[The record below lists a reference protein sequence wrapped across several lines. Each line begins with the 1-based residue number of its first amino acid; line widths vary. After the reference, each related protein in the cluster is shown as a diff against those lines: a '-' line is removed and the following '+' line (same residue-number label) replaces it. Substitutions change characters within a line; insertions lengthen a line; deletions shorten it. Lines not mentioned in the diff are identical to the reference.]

1 MNTYKTPSFEERRKN
16 ALALA
21 EERCAQV
28 RAKSKDFE
36 RVEKELSEIGL
47 KIFSSSLLPDGKREE
62 EQARLED
69 LCRRLK
75 DEKNKILKSLGY
87 PEDYTSPHF
96 TCEKCGDTGYIGYK
110 MCSCLK
116 AWRSGVRA
124 RVSGLGKNLDT
135 QTFDTFSLDYYP
147 AKNRAYMSDVLDFCR
162 DFADGFERDSGQSLL
177 FVGGTGLGKT
187 HLSSAVAKT
196 VIDRGFSVIYDSAQN
211 ILATFER
218 ERFSQNESLAS
229 DKYFDCDLLI
239 IDDLGTEIRGASSLS
254 YFYTL
259 INTRIVSSK
268 SVIISTNLTPDALRR
283 QYEERLVS
291 RLFGE
296 YNVFLFEGEDIR
308 KLKK

>member
-1 MNTYKTPSFEERRKN
+1 MNTEQTPSFEERRKS
-16 ALALA
+16 ALVLA
-21 EERCAQV
+21 EQRCEEI
-28 RAKSKDFE
+28 RAKSRDFA

-47 KIFSSSLLPDGKREE
+47 KIFASSLLPDGKREME
-62 EQARLED
+62 LASLED
-69 LCRRLK
+69 LCRRLN
-75 DEKNKILKSLGY
+75 DEKKNILKTLGY
-87 PEDYTSPHF
+87 PEDYTAPHF
-96 TCEKCGDTGYIGYK
+96 VCEKCSDTGYIGHK

-116 AWRSGVRA
+116 AWRAGLRA
-124 RVSGLGKNLDT
+124 RASGLGKYLDT
-135 QTFDTFSLDYYP
+135 QTFDTFLLDYYP
-147 AKNRAYMSDVLDFCR
+147 AKNRAYMSDTLEFCR
-162 DFADGFERDSGQSLL
+162 DFAENFERGSGQSLL

-187 HLSSAVAKT
+187 HLSSAVAKR

-218 ERFSQNESLAS
+218 ERFSQSDVLAS

-239 IDDLGTEIRGASSLS
+239 IDDLGTEIKGASSLS

>member
-1 MNTYKTPSFEERRKN
+1 MNTEQTPSFEKRREN
-16 ALALA
+16 ALFLCEKRC
-21 EERCAQV
+21 EEV
-28 RAKSKDFE
+28 RAKSEEYTKI
-36 RVEKELSEIGL
+36 EKELSEIGL
-47 KIFSSSLLPDGKREE
+47 KIFATSLLPDEKREA
-62 EQARLED
+62 EQARLEA
-69 LCRRLK
+69 LCRCLN
-75 DEKNKILKSLGY
+75 DEKKRILKSFGY
-87 PEDYTSPHF
+87 PEDYTTPHF
-96 TCEKCGDTGYIGYK
+96 ECEKCSDTGYIGHK

-116 AWRSGVRA
+116 AWRAGMRA
-124 RVSGLGKNLDT
+124 RASGLGKYLDT

-147 AKNRAYMSDVLDFCR
+147 VKNRDYMSDVLEFCR
-162 DFADGFERDSGQSLL
+162 DFAENFEKSSGSSLL

-187 HLSSAVAKT
+187 HLSSAVAKR
-196 VIDRGFSVIYDSAQN
+196 VIEKGFSVIYDSAQN

-218 ERFSQNESLAS
+218 ERFSQSDNLAS
-229 DKYFDCDLLI
+229 DKYYDCDLLI
-239 IDDLGTEIRGASSLS
+239 IDDLGTEIKGASSLS

-268 SVIISTNLTPDALRR
+268 SVIISTNLAPDALRR